1 MILNKINAEMKF
13 TKEEF
18 SEKLK
23 SKLTNMGKKPMQQ
36 SERTFK
42 RLIEKIYSRL
52 EKVDDDSELDD
63 VVLDYYD
70 DFAEIEANINK
81 DKADFV
87 KDWNKNHPDPEDKE
101 PDKPNVP
108 PTDDK
113 FDKLLKK
120 FEELERRETERDKA
134 EKVSKLR
141 KQLKSELRKDGIEDS
156 EWLDS
161 YLDKLNITEETD
173 IETEKTD
180 ALKLFNRVNSSTNTI
195 TPSATGGKGGDVD
208 LSYLE

>member
-1 MILNKINAEMKF
+1 MKF

-23 SKLTNMGKKPMQQ
+23 SKLTNNGKKPMQQ

-42 RLIEKIYSRL
+42 KLVDRTYARL
-52 EKVDDDSELDD
+52 EKNDDESELDD
-63 VVLDYYD
+63 VVAEYLE
-70 DFAEIEANINK
+70 DFQEIEGNLNK

-87 KDWNKNHPDPEDKE
+87 KEWNSNHQKPEDDNTPKE
-101 PDKPNVP
+101 GNKQS
-108 PTDDK
+108 DDDR
-113 FDKLLKK
+113 FDLLLKK
-120 FEELERRETERDKA
+120 FEDLEKREAEREKA

-141 KQLKSELRKDGIEDS
+141 KQLKSTLKKEGVDDA

-161 YLDKLNITEETD
+161 YLKKLNITEDTD
-173 IETEKTD
+173 VDEEKED
-180 ALKLFNRVNSSTNTI
+180 ALKLFNRVNSATLQL
-195 TPSATGGKGGDVD
+195 TPGSTGGKGGDVD